1 MIHKKEQGIEWLEFE
16 LLQGVPVSHAIFL
29 RHGGVSQ
36 GAFSSLNV
44 GGSTGD
50 SLEFVKQNRAL
61 VNQVFGSSEL
71 IFGQQV
77 HGVEIAEVKG
87 DGVSL
92 GICDGLITR
101 EKGKA
106 LVIQHADCQAA
117 IFYDPILNI
126 LANIHC
132 GWRGSVQNIYERTVD
147 LFKSKGSDPAN
158 ILVCISPSLGPLAA
172 EFIHFEKELPNAFQN
187 FRGDGCL
194 FDFWEI
200 SRFQLGQAGVLQ
212 SHIEVASICT
222 YQDRENYFSYRR
234 DKITGR
240 HATVVQL
247 N

>member
-1 MIHKKEQGIEWLEFE
+1 MIHRKDCEIEWLEFE
-16 LLQGVPVSHAIFL
+16 LLQGLPVSHGIFL

-44 GGSTGD
+44 GASVGD
-50 SLEFVKQNRAL
+50 SFEFVTQNRAL
-61 VNQVFGSSEL
+61 INQVFGSNKL

-77 HGVEIAEVKG
+77 HGVEIAEVKAQEARV
-87 DGVSL
+87 DT
-92 GICDGLITR
+92 CDGLITK

-106 LVIQHADCQAA
+106 LAIQHADCQAA
-117 IFYDPILNI
+117 IFYDPIQNI

-132 GWRGSVQNIYERTVD
+132 GWRGSVQNIYEKTVD
-147 LFKSKGSDPAN
+147 LFKAKGSNSAN

-172 EFIHFEKELPNAFQN
+172 EFIHFEKELPPSFQD
-187 FRGDGCL
+187 FRGDGYL

-200 SRFQLGQAGVLQ
+200 SRFQLKQAGILPC
-212 SHIEVASICT
+212 HIELASICT
-222 YQDRENYFSYRR
+222 YQDGRNYFSYRR

-240 HATVVQL
+240 HATVAQL